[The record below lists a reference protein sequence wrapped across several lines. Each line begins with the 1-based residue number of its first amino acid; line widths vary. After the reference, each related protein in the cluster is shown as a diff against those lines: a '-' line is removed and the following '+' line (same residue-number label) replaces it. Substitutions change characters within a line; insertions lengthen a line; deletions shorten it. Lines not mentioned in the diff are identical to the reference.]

1 MIPFPFMNLYR
12 MLVICLTLISA
23 GAHGQDSLEAIM
35 HKAISKAYPAS
46 VRMWGYDTSSKQQMS
61 AQFSAVVVSPQGDI
75 LTAAHTSTPGKT
87 YKVMFPDG
95 KEAIALALGKIEMAD
110 DPTIPDVAMMKIIT
124 PGTWPYAEM
133 GYSSSLKL
141 NQPCI
146 SIAYPE
152 SLNQPLP
159 GVRFG
164 TITSLGNERGFLQS
178 TCIMEP
184 GDSGGPLFDEE
195 GRVIGI
201 HSAITIA
208 ESLNYEI
215 PVDLYRKYRT
225 ALATAKKYNA
235 FPADTDAIGKDPL
248 QLHTNTPAT
257 FSAAKNAC
265 LLITSQ
271 VKDKEEKIYGTVF
284 ANGYVIS
291 KSSMVGNEPVIHIN
305 DKKLKATVVRRNRE
319 KDLVLLECK
328 EQIKNSITLTST
340 KPDSITFNQLGRFLQ
355 SPRLDTANAISVIG
369 TLPFSLPKINSAGFL
384 GASIALK
391 SGPLLLTFV
400 RKNSPAAINDLKTG
414 DEVISING
422 ATLSKAEEFGTAL
435 QKYWPGDTIS
445 ISLKREGSV
454 YTKQIVLDEKPAIAG
469 THPAEMFAGGKSKHR
484 DGFNRVFA
492 HDAILTPNQCGGPV
506 FDEAG
511 NFMGINIARYS
522 RTSTIVM
529 PAEEVWEFL
538 KKI

>member
-1 MIPFPFMNLYR
+1 MKKY
-12 MLVICLTLISA
+12 CLLFISLTIISTIA
-23 GAHGQDSLEAIM
+23 YSQANM
-35 HKAISKAYPAS
+35 HKAITKAWPAS
-46 VRMWGYDTSSKQQMS
+46 VRMWGYDTASKQQMS

-87 YKVMFPDG
+87 YRVMFPDG

-110 DPTIPDVAMMKIIT
+110 DPTIPDVSMMKIIT

-152 SLNQPLP
+152 SLNQALP

-178 TCIMEP
+178 TCAMEP
-184 GDSGGPLFDEE
+184 GDSGGPLFDEQ

-201 HSAITIA
+201 HSAISVE

-235 FPADTDAIGKDPL
+235 FPLNADTVGKDPL
-248 QLHTNTPAT
+248 TTKLQHETN
-257 FSAAKNAC
+257 FSANKNAV
-265 LLITSQ
+265 LLITS
-271 VKDKEEKIYGTVF
+271 KEDSIYGTAF
-284 ANGYVIS
+284 ANAYVVS
-291 KSSMVGNEPVIHIN
+291 KSSMVGSEPLIHHSGKTIKASVI
-305 DKKLKATVVRRNRE
+305 RRDRE
-319 KDLVLLECK
+319 NDLVLLKLE
-328 EQIKNSITLTST
+328 EPIKDGITLTKA
-340 KPDSITFNQLGRFLQ
+340 KPDSISFKQLGQFLL
-355 SPRLDTANAISVIG
+355 SPRLDTANAVSVVG
-369 TLPFSLPKINSAGFL
+369 TLPFSLPKINSTGFL
-384 GASIALK
+384 GASIAQK

-400 RKNSPAAINDLKTG
+400 RKNSPAAANELKTG

-422 ATLSKAEEFGTAL
+422 ITLSKAEDFSATL
-435 QKYWPGDTIS
+435 QTYWPGDTIS
-445 ISLKREGSV
+445 ISLKREGNI
-454 YTKQIVLDEKPAIAG
+454 YTKQIVLDQKPKIPA
-469 THPAEMFAGGKSKHR
+469 THPAEMFTGGKSARR
-484 DGFNRVFA
+484 DGFARIFA
-492 HDAILTPNQCGGPV
+492 HDAFLTPAQCGGPV
-506 FDEAG
+506 FDASG

-522 RTSTIVM
+522 RTSTVVI
-529 PAEEVWEFL
+529 PSEIVWEFMNA
-538 KKI
+538 KK